1 MLQYISEKSTN
12 LLIRHRIIE
21 TEQKEVYLYGF
32 QLFYS
37 TFITAFVIIMTSLL
51 FKTVLSGFI
60 FIGYFAIPRF
70 YVGGYHAPTYGKCFL
85 FTNTLFLCELLL
97 TQLIIIHKT
106 FYLTLFLCYLFSV
119 IYLFVVPV
127 RKINSSLK
135 RQFFLLL
142 SFEILF
148 IRYDEFASYLND
160 ILDDCHGIN
169 HKYGNINFNFK
180 NKKEGTQCIIY

>member
-51 FKTVLSGFI
+51 FKTVLSAFI

-142 SFEILF
+142 SFEILLYVMMSLLP
-148 IRYDEFASYLND
+148 ISTTYSMIAMESTISTV
-160 ILDDCHGIN
+160 ILILISKIKRREHN
-169 HKYGNINFNFK
+169 A
-180 NKKEGTQCIIY
+180 

>member
-106 FYLTLFLCYLFSV
+106 FYLTLFFMLF
-119 IYLFVVPV
+119 IFCNIFICCTCQKNKFLFKKTV
-127 RKINSSLK
+127 
-135 RQFFLLL
+135 FLLL
-142 SFEILF
+142 SFEILLYVMMSLLP
-148 IRYDEFASYLND
+148 ISTTYSMIAMESTISTV
-160 ILDDCHGIN
+160 ILILISKIKRREHN
-169 HKYGNINFNFK
+169 A
-180 NKKEGTQCIIY
+180 